1 MRLILH
7 YLKRYKGWFVLDF
20 LSVFGFALAELGL
33 PTMVAE
39 MIDGGIMQG
48 DPAAIWQ
55 AGRVCAVIAVV
66 GVAGTVLLGFCCA
79 RLSTNITA
87 DIREEVFRKAQTF
100 SHAEFGKFGIA
111 SMITRTNN
119 DAFQIQLFLNALFR
133 TALMTPVMMCASFI
147 LTLRASPRLS
157 VIVIATFPLIVL
169 GVVLV
174 SKWSRPVS
182 EQQQTSQD
190 NMNRITRE
198 NLTGVRVVRAFN
210 NDAREQAR
218 FEAEN
223 ERYTKASRRMFKL
236 MMMTQP
242 VFFLVMN
249 FAVCLIFWFGGH
261 LLQLGQIEI
270 GQLTAFMDYL
280 FHAMFSILMFSMVFM
295 IYPKA
300 AVSAR
305 RIQAV
310 LDTQPLVQ
318 DPKDGETLTGP
329 VEEIT
334 FSHVSFTYPE
344 GGGEILHDISLSV
357 RRGETVAF
365 VGSTGSG
372 KSALVSLLPRFYD
385 VTKGSVRVNGTD
397 VRQFHLQSLRR
408 AIGFVPQKAFL
419 FSGTIADNIRF
430 GKEDATDE
438 EVVHAAQVAQAEDF
452 IRAKPGGFAAP
463 IAENAANVSG
473 GQRQR
478 LSIARALVRKPAVYV
493 FDDSFSALDF
503 QTDLNLR
510 RALRKETGDAI
521 VLIVAQRIST
531 VMDADRIFVLDH
543 GSIVGQGR
551 HEELLDTCPVYREIA
566 ASQLN
571 TAELAGGKGVL
582 S

>member
-295 IYPKA
+295 IYTKA

-318 DPKDGETLTGP
+318 DPKDGETLSGP

-334 FSHVSFTYPE
+334 FSHVSFT
-344 GGGEILHDISLSV
+344 
-357 RRGETVAF
+357 
-365 VGSTGSG
+365 
-372 KSALVSLLPRFYD
+372 
-385 VTKGSVRVNGTD
+385 
-397 VRQFHLQSLRR
+397 
-408 AIGFVPQKAFL
+408 
-419 FSGTIADNIRF
+419 
-430 GKEDATDE
+430 
-438 EVVHAAQVAQAEDF
+438 
-452 IRAKPGGFAAP
+452 
-463 IAENAANVSG
+463 
-473 GQRQR
+473 
-478 LSIARALVRKPAVYV
+478 
-493 FDDSFSALDF
+493 
-503 QTDLNLR
+503 
-510 RALRKETGDAI
+510 
-521 VLIVAQRIST
+521 
-531 VMDADRIFVLDH
+531 
-543 GSIVGQGR
+543 
-551 HEELLDTCPVYREIA
+551 
-566 ASQLN
+566 
-571 TAELAGGKGVL
+571 
-582 S
+582 